1 MTRIIIII
9 IIIIIRST
17 TSLCIYGLLYHLLY
31 VYLYDRWFPEPRA
44 RVKAGYRTCPN
55 NVALPSCPRLASN
68 GIVDKI
74 STVQQA
80 TYLISA
86 SSLESFQ
93 VNSDSTF
100 FLCRQLWLHHGN
112 EKGGDDVDLWLKFP
126 QTMMTLYHSA
136 NSSLGKY
143 KEGGGT
149 YLGLGLCGMLLKLRF
164 VLFLNFNSLCRP
176 LPQPRGAPRVGSG
189 TKGYDW
195 S

>member
-1 MTRIIIII
+1 MPIII

-112 EKGGDDVDLWLKFP
+112 GKGGDHTSLSFKDTEFP
-126 QTMMTLYHSA
+126 
-136 NSSLGKY
+136 GVIIV
-143 KEGGGT
+143 
-149 YLGLGLCGMLLKLRF
+149 LKLLEMQIQAL
-164 VLFLNFNSLCRP
+164 V
-176 LPQPRGAPRVGSG
+176 
-189 TKGYDW
+189 
-195 S
+195 

>member
-1 MTRIIIII
+1 
-9 IIIIIRST
+9 
-17 TSLCIYGLLYHLLY
+17 
-31 VYLYDRWFPEPRA
+31 
-44 RVKAGYRTCPN
+44 
-55 NVALPSCPRLASN
+55 
-68 GIVDKI
+68 
-74 STVQQA
+74 
-80 TYLISA
+80 
-86 SSLESFQ
+86 
-93 VNSDSTF
+93 
-100 FLCRQLWLHHGN
+100 
-112 EKGGDDVDLWLKFP
+112 
-126 QTMMTLYHSA
+126 MMTLYHSA